1 MAHAHPLHCRVPPW
15 TSCSNIS
22 WEVNRHTMQRAGP
35 VSIAL
40 QFRLVSG
47 MLYIHMRE
55 ELSGITELIELAKS
69 GDTEVRSIFV

>member
-1 MAHAHPLHCRVPPW
+1 
-15 TSCSNIS
+15 
-22 WEVNRHTMQRAGP
+22 MQRAGP